1 MGRWIPTA
9 NEENIRNGRL
19 SSTRYDSL
27 SIRFSDW
34 KWITLS
40 IRKRF
45 KKRVIKTIII
55 KQFKA
60 LWAVKFHSLKRP
72 QEYALL
78 LNVSSVYLNEA
89 VKKTTGYKCLCTEKR
104 FNGNAWYIKKRVQ
117 ILLEQNVCTTWICF
131 RRSLYCSFH

>member
-1 MGRWIPTA
+1 MILYQFGFLIE
-9 NEENIRNGRL
+9 NELLCQLENVL
-19 SSTRYDSL
+19 
-27 SIRFSDW
+27 
-34 KWITLS
+34 
-40 IRKRF
+40 KR
-45 KKRVIKTIII
+45 RVIKTIII

-104 FNGNAWYIKKRVQ
+104 FNGNA
-117 ILLEQNVCTTWICF
+117 
-131 RRSLYCSFH
+131 

>member
-1 MGRWIPTA
+1 MILYQFGFLIE
-9 NEENIRNGRL
+9 NELLCQLENVL
-19 SSTRYDSL
+19 
-27 SIRFSDW
+27 
-34 KWITLS
+34 
-40 IRKRF
+40 

-104 FNGNAWYIKKRVQ
+104 FNGNA
-117 ILLEQNVCTTWICF
+117 
-131 RRSLYCSFH
+131 

>member
-1 MGRWIPTA
+1 MILYQFGFLIE
-9 NEENIRNGRL
+9 NELLCQLE
-19 SSTRYDSL
+19 
-27 SIRFSDW
+27 
-34 KWITLS
+34 
-40 IRKRF
+40 KRF

-89 VKKTTGYKCLCTEKR
+89 KTTGYKCLCTEKR
-104 FNGNAWYIKKRVQ
+104 FNGNA
-117 ILLEQNVCTTWICF
+117 
-131 RRSLYCSFH
+131 

>member
-1 MGRWIPTA
+1 MILYQFGFLIE
-9 NEENIRNGRL
+9 NEL
-19 SSTRYDSL
+19 L
-27 SIRFSDW
+27 
-34 KWITLS
+34 TLS

-104 FNGNAWYIKKRVQ
+104 FNGNA
-117 ILLEQNVCTTWICF
+117 
-131 RRSLYCSFH
+131 

>member
-1 MGRWIPTA
+1 MILYQFGFLIE
-9 NEENIRNGRL
+9 NELLCQLEVL
-19 SSTRYDSL
+19 
-27 SIRFSDW
+27 
-34 KWITLS
+34 
-40 IRKRF
+40 
-45 KKRVIKTIII
+45 KKKVIKTIII

-104 FNGNAWYIKKRVQ
+104 FNGNA
-117 ILLEQNVCTTWICF
+117 
-131 RRSLYCSFH
+131 

>member
-131 RRSLYCSFH
+131 RRSLYSSFH

>member
-1 MGRWIPTA
+1 M
-9 NEENIRNGRL
+9 
-19 SSTRYDSL
+19 
-27 SIRFSDW
+27 
-34 KWITLS
+34 S

-89 VKKTTGYKCLCTEKR
+89 VKKDELGISAYVLKSALMEMLD
-104 FNGNAWYIKKRVQ
+104 I
-117 ILLEQNVCTTWICF
+117 
-131 RRSLYCSFH
+131 

>member
-1 MGRWIPTA
+1 MILYQFGFLIE
-9 NEENIRNGRL
+9 NELLCQLENV
-19 SSTRYDSL
+19 
-27 SIRFSDW
+27 
-34 KWITLS
+34 
-40 IRKRF
+40 F

-104 FNGNAWYIKKRVQ
+104 FNGNA
-117 ILLEQNVCTTWICF
+117 
-131 RRSLYCSFH
+131 